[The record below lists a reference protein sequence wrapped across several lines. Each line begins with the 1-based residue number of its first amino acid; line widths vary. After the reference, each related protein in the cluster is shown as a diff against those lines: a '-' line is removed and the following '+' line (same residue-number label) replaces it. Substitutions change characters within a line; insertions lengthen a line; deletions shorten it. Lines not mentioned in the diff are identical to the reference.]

1 MSAPVEDAVLID
13 GSRGEGGGQILRTSL
28 ALSMITGKR
37 LVMHDIRAGRAK
49 PGLRRQ
55 HLACVHAARDLCGAT
70 VHGDEVSS
78 KYLEFAPAAM
88 VGGERIDPA
97 SGSARSTSIEH
108 AIDIG
113 TMGSST
119 LVVQTVLL
127 PMIVGGHALELVIR
141 GGTHN
146 PMAPP
151 FEFLDRVF
159 LPVLRAMGARVSM
172 TLDRHGFIGER
183 GDLGQLTLVI
193 EGERRDREDT
203 EVIASGEAEAT
214 RARGVLRPIE
224 LVDTP
229 PVTARH
235 AVAILARLPTHV
247 ADRELAVVRERLGWS
262 RTECEVRETRDGG
275 PGNAL
280 LLEVERAL
288 AEPARSAASRD
299 RTASASAKARSGSP
313 EGLVIREIVSEIG
326 EKGVRAELVASRA
339 CEQMERYLAANVPV
353 GEHLADQLLL
363 PMALAGGGRFR
374 CASLSLHA
382 TTNIET
388 IQRFLDVAVTVE
400 PDGDG
405 VVVTVGPPSAGALD
419 VA

>member
-1 MSAPVEDAVLID
+1 MEPVDID
-13 GSRGEGGGQILRTSL
+13 GARGEGGGQILRTSL
-28 ALSMITGKR
+28 ALSMITGKP
-37 LVMHDIRAGRAK
+37 LVMRNIRAGRAK

-78 KYLEFAPAAM
+78 KYLEFTPSAL
-88 VGGERIDPA
+88 VGGER
-97 SGSARSTSIEH
+97 T
-108 AIDIG
+108 IDIG

-127 PMIVGGHALELVIR
+127 PMITGGHALRLVIR

-159 LPVLRAMGARVSM
+159 LPVLRAMGARISM

-183 GDLGQLTLVI
+183 GDLGQLTI
-193 EGERRDREDT
+193 EIAALPAD
-203 EVIASGEAEAT
+203 ASGA
-214 RARGVLRPIE
+214 LRRIE
-224 LVDTP
+224 LVDAP
-229 PVTARH
+229 PVTSRH
-235 AVAILARLPTHV
+235 ATAILARLPTHI
-247 ADRELAVVRERLGWS
+247 ADREFGVVMDRLGWS
-262 RTECEVRETRDGG
+262 RAECEIRETRYGG

-280 LLEVERAL
+280 LLEVEREL
-288 AEPARSAASRD
+288 DGPSA
-299 RTASASAKARSGSP
+299 TATFP
-313 EGLVIREIVSEIG
+313 VIREIVSEIG
-326 EKGVRAELVASRA
+326 EKGIRAELVATRA
-339 CEQMERYLAANVPV
+339 CDQMERYLAANVPV

-374 CASLSLHA
+374 CAPLSLHA

-388 IQRFLDVAVTVE
+388 IGRFLDVPIRDE
-400 PDGDG
+400 PDGDN
-405 VVVTVGPPSAGALD
+405 VLVTVG
-419 VA
+419 